1 MWCVMSPAGHPVA
14 VADVA
19 GVLRLLRE
27 CHDGEPEALASAY
40 RRAIAPALDA
50 VPRDVPYVKPGML
63 VQLLRAVQQAEA
75 QAEHVTGVHLRW
87 PFLADVRLNPWEA
100 ESLVAVVCAN
110 YRCPPP
116 TDEQLVDIADAM
128 SSQTLSA
135 IPRDDPDARAVAKAL
150 YDVLRA
156 PWQRESWPMAS
167 GAIGVD
173 CNGYA
178 LYCAAAGM
186 LGGCV

>member
-1 MWCVMSPAGHPVA
+1 MWCVVSPGTDPIA
-14 VADVA
+14 VDDVA

-40 RRAIAPALDA
+40 RRAIAPELDA
-50 VPRDVPYVKPGML
+50 VLRDVPYVGPDAL
-63 VQLLRAVQQAEA
+63 RQLLRAVQQAEA
-75 QAEHVTGVHLRW
+75 QAERLTGVRPRW
-87 PFLADVRLNPWEA
+87 PFVVDIRLNPWEA
-100 ESLVAVVCAN
+100 ESLIAVVAAN

-116 TDEQLVDIADAM
+116 TDEQLIDIADAM
-128 SSQTLSA
+128 SSQTISS
-135 IPRDDPDARAVAKAL
+135 IPCDERNARDMARAI
-150 YDVLRA
+150 YDSCRA
-156 PWQRESWPMAS
+156 PWQRESRPLRS